1 MIQNRSLG
9 SLSIHFTTHLFPD
22 PYQKQNSDKTPESV
36 SEDVSPALLLE
47 VLLALGLL
55 VVVPKSLLVVV
66 PFLASV
72 GDMISWEMRNEMNHP
87 VRGFN
92 LQRFTQQM

>member
-1 MIQNRSLG
+1 MVDSKSLLGFWFDPFRHITCSRS
-9 SLSIHFTTHLFPD
+9 SQT
-22 PYQKQNSDKTPESV
+22 KKSDKTPESV

-66 PFLASV
+66 PSLASV
-72 GDMISWEMRNEMNHP
+72 VIHDSWRCE
-87 VRGFN
+87 
-92 LQRFTQQM
+92 TK